1 MTQRMTRA
9 SFSVLL
15 AAAALAQPLAV
26 RAADP
31 VKLKLAFFA
40 DDTEMTW
47 VTVIKPFVDNV
58 NRDAKGTIEI
68 DPFLNGALGRA
79 LPDQPQMVLDGVADI
94 AFCIP
99 GVTPGRFADNGV
111 MELPGLFRN
120 LRESSLVYT
129 RMVAANRLRGFENY
143 DVIGAIG
150 TPPFSVHSKTK
161 VTSLAD
167 LRGLRVR
174 TTNATEAQTLKELGA
189 IPVLMPVNEV
199 PEAIGRGTIDAATVH
214 PGPLFDFGINKVTKY
229 DYFIGF
235 GFSPLNVLMNKKVFD
250 GLPKPGQ
257 DAIRKY
263 SGEWFATTYI
273 KGYSAYTDSLMTRL
287 RADTSR
293 TVTFPTP
300 ADDAA
305 AQAAFKPVFDAWLA
319 KDPRNPQLLKDV
331 QTEIARVR
339 SSR

>member
-1 MTQRMTRA
+1 M
-9 SFSVLL
+9 
-15 AAAALAQPLAV
+15 
-26 RAADP
+26 
-31 VKLKLAFFA
+31 
-40 DDTEMTW
+40 
-47 VTVIKPFVDNV
+47 I
-58 NRDAKGTIEI
+58 
-68 DPFLNGALGRA
+68 
-79 LPDQPQMVLDGVADI
+79 
-94 AFCIP
+94 
-99 GVTPGRFADNGV
+99 
-111 MELPGLFRN
+111 
-120 LRESSLVYT
+120 
-129 RMVAANRLRGFENY
+129 AANRLRGFENY

-214 PGPLFDFGINKVTKY
+214 PGPLFDFGINRVTKY
-229 DYFIGF
+229 DYFIRF

-257 DAIRKY
+257 DTIRKY
-263 SGEWFATTYI
+263 SGEWFANTYI
-273 KGYSAYTDSLMTRL
+273 KGYSAYTDSLMARL
-287 RADTSR
+287 KADSTR

-305 AQAAFKPVFDAWLA
+305 AQAAFKPVFEAWLA
-319 KDPRNPQLLKDV
+319 KDSRNPQLLKDV
-331 QTEIARVR
+331 RAEIVRVR
-339 SSR
+339 SSH